1 MRNELKD
8 QLNTIW
14 RWKQIELEKKRMSE
28 SNIGDGL
35 SEACKHRRDSV
46 ERE

>member
-1 MRNELKD
+1 MINELED
-8 QLNTIW
+8 QWNMIW
-14 RWKQIELEKKRMSE
+14 QWNQIVLEKKRMSE

-46 ERE
+46 ERK